1 MKERK
6 RGREGGRRRERKRK
20 ERRGKGEEERGK
32 ENEKEANTPVPLG
45 ETPAVR
51 GSLKAH
57 HPQPHQKHQFLVGLR
72 PKCEGGSIIPS
83 NLWPTCQP
91 HTQMEK

>member
-32 ENEKEANTPVPLG
+32 ENEKANTPVPLG